1 VIQLNKKTQVCLGFI
16 YLFVFASASFYIMLR
31 TYCLLGC
38 YINPAI
44 IVVAKESRRGVF
56 ALKKKFSYF
65 YLKIHQKLI
74 KPYINYLITPN
85 TTKSLKQKSLQKSIK

>member
-38 YINPAI
+38 YLNPAI

-56 ALKKKFSYF
+56 TLKKKILVIF
-65 YLKIHQKLI
+65 I
-74 KPYINYLITPN
+74 
-85 TTKSLKQKSLQKSIK
+85 